1 MIVARSMMK
10 YICIHFCIRSMMQ
23 CVFFEIDEH
32 NAILIIVPCSTCILN
47 WT

>member
-10 YICIHFCIRSMMQ
+10 YMHTFLYMMQ

-32 NAILIIVPCSTCILN
+32 NAIFIIVPCSTCILN